1 VLEPTATALLLE
13 AVAVILFAIG
23 VGTLASM
30 LGIGGGILNTPL
42 LILVFGVSAQI
53 APASTLVAALFVAV
67 SSTAAYGRQKP
78 SPILVKTGLLLT
90 LLTVPG
96 TFAGI
101 FLRNAITD
109 DYLLRLIFGVVLFPV
124 AVNML
129 FAKRRGRDSSPSK
142 PKAHG
147 FSDLT
152 KGRLA
157 LSLAGAF
164 SGGVVS
170 GLMGLGGG
178 VLVVPVLDILMTVPM
193 HAAVATSMLTMI
205 FTASSGTILNYVLGQ
220 IDLFFSVTLGIGMV
234 IGAQIGSRLARRVD
248 AVRLKQLFGLVL
260 VFPLIKMMKLGQL
273 WLDPAGISYLVSTVG
288 DVIIWLLIVV
298 PIGLVRLVQVRRANV
313 KGQSAAK
320 GKPPARTPHEA

>member
-1 VLEPTATALLLE
+1 VLEPATTALLLE
-13 AVAVILFAIG
+13 AVVVILFAIG

-30 LGIGGGILNTPL
+30 LGIGGGIINTPL
-42 LILVFGVSAQI
+42 LIIVFGVSAQI

-67 SSTAAYGRQKP
+67 SSTVAYGRQKP
-78 SPILVKTGLLLT
+78 SPILVKTGLLLS

-124 AVNML
+124 AVSML
-129 FAKRRGRDSSPSK
+129 FAKKRSKGSSRSK
-142 PKAHG
+142 STVDG
-147 FSDLT
+147 FSGLT
-152 KGRLA
+152 KGRLV

-164 SGGVVS
+164 SGGIVS

-178 VLVVPVLDILMTVPM
+178 VLVVPVLDILMGVPM
-193 HAAVATSMLTMI
+193 HAAAATSMLTMI
-205 FTASSGTILNYVLGQ
+205 FTASSGTILNYALGQ

-273 WLDPAGISYLVSTVG
+273 WLDPAGTSYLVSTLG
-288 DVIIWLLIVV
+288 DLIIWLLIVV
-298 PIGLVRLVQVRRANV
+298 PIGILRLIQEGRAEGARQASKQENV
-313 KGQSAAK
+313 TEQA
-320 GKPPARTPHEA
+320 T

>member
-1 VLEPTATALLLE
+1 MLEPTTTALLLE
-13 AVAVILFAIG
+13 AVVVIVFAVG

-30 LGIGGGILNTPL
+30 LGIGGGIINTPL
-42 LILVFGVSAQI
+42 LIIVFGVSAQI

-67 SSTAAYGRQKP
+67 SSTVAYSRQKP
-78 SPILVKTGLLLT
+78 SPILVKTGLLLS

-109 DYLLRLIFGVVLFPV
+109 DYLLRLIFGIVLFPV
-124 AVNML
+124 ALNML
-129 FAKRRGRDSSPSK
+129 FAKKRSKNGSPSD
-142 PKAHG
+142 PAAHT
-147 FSDLT
+147 FSSLT
-152 KGRLA
+152 KRRLA

-164 SGGVVS
+164 SGGIVS

-205 FTASSGTILNYVLGQ
+205 FTAGSGTILNYALGQ

-234 IGAQIGSRLARRVD
+234 IGAQIGSRVAHRID
-248 AVRLKQLFGLVL
+248 AIRLKQLFGLVL

-273 WLDPAGISYLVSTVG
+273 WLDPAGTSYLVSTVG
-288 DVIIWLLIVV
+288 DLIIWLLIVV
-298 PIGLVRLVQVRRANV
+298 PIGLLRLIQVRRARAPS
-313 KGQSAAK
+313 QSATK
-320 GKPPARTPHEA
+320 GTLPGKAT

>member
-1 VLEPTATALLLE
+1 LEPLATALLLE
-13 AVAVILFAIG
+13 AVVVILFAVG
-23 VGTLASM
+23 VGTIASM

-42 LILVFGVSAQI
+42 LIIVFGVSAQI

-67 SSTAAYGRQKP
+67 SSTIAYGRQTP
-78 SPILVKTGLLLT
+78 SPILVKTGLLLS

-101 FLRNAITD
+101 LLRSAITD

-124 AVNML
+124 ALNML
-129 FAKRRGRDSSPSK
+129 FAKKRSKDSSPSK
-142 PKAHG
+142 PEAPS
-147 FSDLT
+147 FSSLT
-152 KGRLA
+152 KGRLI

-164 SGGVVS
+164 SGGIVS

-178 VLVVPVLDILMTVPM
+178 VLVVPVLDILMGVPM

-205 FTASSGTILNYVLGQ
+205 FTASSGTILNYALGQ

-234 IGAQIGSRLARRVD
+234 IGAQIGSRLAHRVD

-273 WLDPAGISYLVSTVG
+273 WLDPAGTSYLISTVG
-288 DVIIWLLIVV
+288 DLIIWLLIVV
-298 PIGLVRLVQVRRANV
+298 PIGLVRLVQVRRA
-313 KGQSAAK
+313 KGQVTGK
-320 GKPPARTPHEA
+320 GKPSS

>member
-1 VLEPTATALLLE
+1 LEPTATALLLE
-13 AVAVILFAIG
+13 AVVVILFAIG

-42 LILVFGVSAQI
+42 LIIVFGVSAQI

-67 SSTAAYGRQKP
+67 SSTVAYGRQKP
-78 SPILVKTGLLLT
+78 SPILVKTGLLLS

-124 AVNML
+124 ALSML
-129 FAKRRGRDSSPSK
+129 FAKKRSKDSSPSK
-142 PKAHG
+142 PKGHD
-147 FSDLT
+147 FSGLT
-152 KGRLA
+152 KGRLI
-157 LSLAGAF
+157 LSLVGAF
-164 SGGVVS
+164 SGGIVS

-178 VLVVPVLDILMTVPM
+178 VLVVPVLDILMGVPM

-205 FTASSGTILNYVLGQ
+205 FTASSGTILNYALGQ

-234 IGAQIGSRLARRVD
+234 IGAQIGSRLAHRID

-273 WLDPAGISYLVSTVG
+273 WLDPAGTSYLVSTVG
-288 DVIIWLLIVV
+288 DLIIWLLIVLPV
-298 PIGLVRLVQVRRANV
+298 GLLRLVQMRRA
-313 KGQSAAK
+313 KGQAAAE
-320 GKPPARTPHEA
+320 GEPPAKAP

>member
-1 VLEPTATALLLE
+1 LEPTTTALLLE

-42 LILVFGVSAQI
+42 LIIVFGVSAQI

-67 SSTAAYGRQKP
+67 SSTVAYGRQKP
-78 SPILVKTGLLLT
+78 SPILVKTGLLLS

-124 AVNML
+124 ALSML
-129 FAKRRGRDSSPSK
+129 FAKKRSKDSSPSK
-142 PKAHG
+142 LKAHG
-147 FSDLT
+147 FSGLT
-152 KGRLA
+152 KGRLV
-157 LSLAGAF
+157 LSLGGAF
-164 SGGVVS
+164 SGGIVS

-178 VLVVPVLDILMTVPM
+178 VLVVPVLDILMAVPM

-248 AVRLKQLFGLVL
+248 AIRLKQLFGLVL
-260 VFPLIKMMKLGQL
+260 VFPLIKMMRLGQL

-288 DVIIWLLIVV
+288 DLIIWLLIVV
-298 PIGLVRLVQVRRANV
+298 PIGLVRLVQVRRAKA
-313 KGQSAAK
+313 KGQASMK
-320 GKPPARTPHEA
+320 GKPPARARNEA

>member
-1 VLEPTATALLLE
+1 MVLEPLITTLLLE
-13 AVAVILFAIG
+13 AVLVILFAVG

-42 LILVFGVSAQI
+42 LIIVFGVSAQI

-67 SSTAAYGRQKP
+67 SSTVAYRGQKP

-101 FLRNAITD
+101 FLRTVVAH
-109 DYLLRLIFGVVLFPV
+109 DYALRLIFGIVLFPI
-124 AVNML
+124 ALNML
-129 FAKRRGRDSSPSK
+129 FAKKRTEGSAPTEPTS
-142 PKAHG
+142 HG
-147 FSDLT
+147 FSRLT
-152 KGRLA
+152 RRRLA

-164 SGGVVS
+164 SGGMVS

-178 VLVVPVLDILMTVPM
+178 VLVVPVLNMLMTVPM

-205 FTASSGTILNYVLGQ
+205 FTAGSGTILNYALGQ
-220 IDLFFSVTLGIGMV
+220 VDLFFSVTLGIGMM
-234 IGAQIGSRLARRVD
+234 IGAQIGSRLARRVP

-260 VFPLIKMMKLGQL
+260 VFPLIKMMKLGEL
-273 WLDPAGISYLVSTVG
+273 WLDPAGTNYLISTAG

-298 PIGLVRLVQVRRANV
+298 PVGLVRLFQVRRGKV
-313 KGQSAAK
+313 VSQAATLGTAPNK
-320 GKPPARTPHEA
+320 AT

>member
-1 VLEPTATALLLE
+1 LEPTATALLLE
-13 AVAVILFAIG
+13 AVVVILFAIG

-42 LILVFGVSAQI
+42 LIIVFGVSAQI

-67 SSTAAYGRQKP
+67 SSTVAYGRQKP
-78 SPILVKTGLLLT
+78 SPILVKTGLLLS

-124 AVNML
+124 ALSML
-129 FAKRRGRDSSPSK
+129 FAKKRSKDISPSK
-142 PKAHG
+142 PKAHD
-147 FSDLT
+147 FSGLT
-152 KGRLA
+152 KGRLI
-157 LSLAGAF
+157 LSLVGAF
-164 SGGVVS
+164 SGGIVS

-178 VLVVPVLDILMTVPM
+178 VLVVPVLDILMGVPM

-205 FTASSGTILNYVLGQ
+205 FTASSGTILNYALGQ

-234 IGAQIGSRLARRVD
+234 IGAQIGSRLAHRID

-260 VFPLIKMMKLGQL
+260 LFPLIKMMKLGQL
-273 WLDPAGISYLVSTVG
+273 WLDPAGTSYLVSTVG
-288 DVIIWLLIVV
+288 DLIIWLLIVLPV
-298 PIGLVRLVQVRRANV
+298 GLVRLVQVRRAKA
-313 KGQSAAK
+313 KGQAAAEE
-320 GKPPARTPHEA
+320 KPPARAPHEA

>member
-1 VLEPTATALLLE
+1 VLEPTGTALLLE
-13 AVAVILFAIG
+13 AVVVILFAIG

-42 LILVFGVSAQI
+42 LIIVFGVSAQI

-67 SSTAAYGRQKP
+67 SSTVAYGRQKP
-78 SPILVKTGLLLT
+78 SPILVKTGLLLS

-124 AVNML
+124 ALSML
-129 FAKRRGRDSSPSK
+129 FAKKRSKDSSPSK
-142 PKAHG
+142 PKAHD
-147 FSDLT
+147 FSGLT
-152 KGRLA
+152 KGRLILA
-157 LSLAGAF
+157 LAGAF
-164 SGGVVS
+164 SGGIVS

-178 VLVVPVLDILMTVPM
+178 VLVVPVLDILMGVPM

-205 FTASSGTILNYVLGQ
+205 FTASSGTILNYALGQ

-234 IGAQIGSRLARRVD
+234 IGAQIGSRLAHRID

-273 WLDPAGISYLVSTVG
+273 WLDPAGTSYLVSTVG
-288 DVIIWLLIVV
+288 DLIIWLLIVLPV
-298 PIGLVRLVQVRRANV
+298 GLLRLVQMRRA
-313 KGQSAAK
+313 KGQAAAE
-320 GKPPARTPHEA
+320 GKPPAKAP

>member
-1 VLEPTATALLLE
+1 MLEPTATALLLE
-13 AVAVILFAIG
+13 AVVVILFAIG

-42 LILVFGVSAQI
+42 LIIVFGVSAQI

-67 SSTAAYGRQKP
+67 SSTVAYGKQKP
-78 SPILVKTGLLLT
+78 SPILIKTGLLLS

-124 AVNML
+124 ALSML
-129 FAKRRGRDSSPSK
+129 FAKKRGKDSSPSK
-142 PKAHG
+142 PKGHD
-147 FSDLT
+147 FSGLT
-152 KGRLA
+152 KGRLI
-157 LSLAGAF
+157 LSLVGAF
-164 SGGVVS
+164 SGGIVS

-178 VLVVPVLDILMTVPM
+178 VLVVPVLDILMGVPM

-205 FTASSGTILNYVLGQ
+205 FTASSGTILNYALGQ

-234 IGAQIGSRLARRVD
+234 IGAQIGSRLAHRID

-273 WLDPAGISYLVSTVG
+273 WLDPAGTSYLVSTVG
-288 DVIIWLLIVV
+288 DLIIWLLIVLPV
-298 PIGLVRLVQVRRANV
+298 GLLRLVQVRRAKV
-313 KGQSAAK
+313 KGQAAGK
-320 GKPPARTPHEA
+320 GKLSS

>member
-1 VLEPTATALLLE
+1 VLEPTTTALLLE

-42 LILVFGVSAQI
+42 LIIVFGVSAQI

-67 SSTAAYGRQKP
+67 SSTVAYGRQKP
-78 SPILVKTGLLLT
+78 SPILVKTGLLLS

-124 AVNML
+124 ALSML
-129 FAKRRGRDSSPSK
+129 FAKKRSKDSSPSK
-142 PKAHG
+142 LKAHG
-147 FSDLT
+147 FSGLT
-152 KGRLA
+152 KGRLV
-157 LSLAGAF
+157 LSLGGAF
-164 SGGVVS
+164 SGGIVS

-178 VLVVPVLDILMTVPM
+178 VLVVPVLDILMAVPM

-248 AVRLKQLFGLVL
+248 AIRLKQLFGLVL
-260 VFPLIKMMKLGQL
+260 VFPLIKMMRLGQL

-288 DVIIWLLIVV
+288 DLIIWLLIVV
-298 PIGLVRLVQVRRANV
+298 PIGLVRLVQVRRA
-313 KGQSAAK
+313 KGQASMK
-320 GKPPARTPHEA
+320 GKPPARARNEA